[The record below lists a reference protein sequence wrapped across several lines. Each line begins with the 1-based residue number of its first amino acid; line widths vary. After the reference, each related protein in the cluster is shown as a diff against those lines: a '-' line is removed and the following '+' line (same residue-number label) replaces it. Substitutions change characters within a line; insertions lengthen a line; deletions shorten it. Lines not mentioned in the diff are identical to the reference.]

1 MTASLPPSP
10 LNDAQRQHVDAL
22 VRELNEQQ
30 LDWVQGYLAGYRAAL
45 RPGGEAPSAPQPQG
59 AKLTILFGSQTGN
72 AETLAERL
80 TEQARAKGLEVECLD
95 MNDFP
100 ARRLKKEQRLA
111 IISSTHGE
119 GDPPD
124 NALGLHEYLHGRKA
138 PKLPQLQYAVLSL
151 GDSSYEHFCQT
162 GIDFDERLAELGGE
176 RLTDRVD
183 CDVDFDEPADQ
194 WITAL
199 LDKLAAA
206 QPAVGGG
213 ASATVSSGPAAGA
226 SQPQSQYDRK
236 HPFTAPLLDRVKLTG
251 RGSDKS
257 VHHIELSLEE
267 SGLSYS
273 PGDSLGIYAQNDPA
287 LVAQLLEHSG
297 LDGEQIVTVK
307 DEPLTL
313 SQALQHHLELTRLT
327 PPTVQQW
334 AKLSDS
340 SSLHSLVDNKR
351 ELIQWLHGRDLL
363 DLWQAYP
370 VKGLE
375 AQTLVDHLR
384 RLPPRLYSIASSQAA
399 VDDEVHL
406 TVAAVRYEQ
415 RGRAREG
422 VGSTWLADRLTLDD
436 SAPVFIDRNKNFR
449 LPENGDTPIVMIGPG
464 TGIAPFR
471 AFMQEREAL
480 EQPGKNWLF
489 FGDRRFRTDFLYQ
502 REWLQ
507 WRKQGLLSRLDV
519 AFSRDG
525 PEKVYVQHRIREA
538 GAELWRWLEDGAH
551 IYVCGDANAMAPD
564 VHEALIDV
572 VASQGHKSR
581 ENAEQYLREMTRDK
595 RYQRDVY

>member
-10 LNDAQRQHVDAL
+10 LNDAQRQHIDAL

-45 RPGGEAPSAPQPQG
+45 QSGAAPPSATQPQR
-59 AKLTILFGSQTGN
+59 AKLTVLFGSQTGN

-100 ARRLKKEQRLA
+100 VRRLKKEQHLA

-162 GIDFDERLAELGGE
+162 GIDFDERLAGLGGQ
-176 RLTDRVD
+176 RLIDRVD

-199 LDKLAAA
+199 LNKLSSEQTASEPGPSPTTATTSAA
-206 QPAVGGG
+206 
-213 ASATVSSGPAAGA
+213 
-226 SQPQSQYDRK
+226 QPQSQYDRK
-236 HPFTAPLLDRVKLTG
+236 HPFSAPLLDRVKLNG

-257 VHHIELSLEE
+257 VYHIELSLED
-267 SGLSYS
+267 SGLSYT
-273 PGDSLGIYAQNDPA
+273 PGDSLGIYVQNDPK
-287 LVAQLLEHSG
+287 LVEKLLQQTG
-297 LDGEQIVTVK
+297 LDGEQIVTLK
-307 DEPLTL
+307 DDSLTL
-313 SQALQHHLELTRLT
+313 AKALQHHLELTRLT

-334 AKLSDS
+334 AKLSES
-340 SSLHSLVDNKR
+340 SELQTLTENKR

-363 DLWQAYP
+363 DLLQSYP
-370 VKGLE
+370 IKGLD

-384 RLPPRLYSIASSQAA
+384 RLPPRLYSIASSQSA
-399 VDDEVHL
+399 VEDEVHL

-415 RGRAREG
+415 REREREG
-422 VGSTWLADRLTLDD
+422 VGSTWLAERLTLDD
-436 SAPVFIDRNKNFR
+436 TAPVFIDRNKNFR
-449 LPENGDTPIVMIGPG
+449 LPENGETPIVMIGPG

-480 EQPGKNWLF
+480 EQPGRNWLF
-489 FGDRRFRTDFLYQ
+489 FGDRRFRSDFLYQ

-507 WRKQGLLSRLDV
+507 WRKQGLLNRLDV

-538 GAELWRWLEDGAH
+538 GGELWRWLEEGAH
-551 IYVCGDANAMAPD
+551 VYVCGDANAMAPD

-581 ENAEQYLREMTRDK
+581 ENAEQYLRDMTRDK

>member
-10 LNDAQRQHVDAL
+10 LSDAQRQQVDAL
-22 VRELNEQQ
+22 VRELNGQQ

-45 RPGGEAPSAPQPQG
+45 QSGGEAPSVSQPQG
-59 AKLTILFGSQTGN
+59 AGLTVLFGSQTGN

-80 TEQARAKGLEVECLD
+80 TEQARAKGLEVECFD
-95 MNDFP
+95 MDNFP
-100 ARRLKKEQRLA
+100 TRRLKKEQRLA
-111 IISSTHGE
+111 IITSTHGE

-138 PKLPQLQYAVLSL
+138 PKLGQLKYAVLAL
-151 GDSSYEHFCQT
+151 GDSSYEYFCQT
-162 GIDFDERLAELGGE
+162 GIDFDTRLAELGGE
-176 RLTDRVD
+176 RLIERVD
-183 CDVDFDEPADQ
+183 CDEDFDEAADQ
-194 WITAL
+194 WIASL
-199 LDKLAAA
+199 LDKLSAE
-206 QPAVGGG
+206 QP
-213 ASATVSSGPAAGA
+213 TAGA
-226 SQPQSQYDRK
+226 EHAPITVASVTQGQESRYDRK
-236 HPFTAPLLDRVKLTG
+236 HPFTAPMLDRVTLNG
-251 RGSDKS
+251 RGSSKA

-267 SGLSYS
+267 SGLNYT
-273 PGDSLGIYAQNDPA
+273 PGDSLGVYVQNDPA
-287 LVAQLLEHSG
+287 LVGRVLEHTG
-297 LDGEQIVTVK
+297 FGGEETVTLK
-307 DEPLTL
+307 DESVRLD
-313 SQALQHHLELTRLT
+313 QALQHHLELTRLT
-327 PPTVQQW
+327 PPTVQHW
-334 AKLSDS
+334 AKLSES
-340 SSLHSLVDNKR
+340 SELNTLVDNKR

-363 DLWQAYP
+363 DLLQAYP
-370 VKGLE
+370 VDGLD
-375 AQTLVDHLR
+375 AQALVDQLR

-415 RGRAREG
+415 RGREREG
-422 VGSTWLADRLTLDD
+422 VGSTWLADRLALDET
-436 SAPVFIDRNKNFR
+436 APVFIDPNKNFR
-449 LPENGDTPIVMIGPG
+449 LPQDGDTPIIMIGPG

-480 EQPGKNWLF
+480 EQAGKNWLF
-489 FGDRRFRTDFLYQ
+489 FGDRNFRTDFLYQ

-525 PEKVYVQHRIREA
+525 PEKVYVQHRLREA

-572 VASQGHKSR
+572 ASTHGRKSR
-581 ENAEQYLREMTRDK
+581 ENAEQYLRDMTRDK

>member
-1 MTASLPPSP
+1 MNAYLPPSP
-10 LNDAQRQHVDAL
+10 LSDSQRQKVESLAQ
-22 VRELNEQQ
+22 ELNNQQ
-30 LDWVQGYLAGYRAAL
+30 LDWVQGYLAGYRDAL
-45 RPGGEAPSAPQPQG
+45 GSAPQTPTG
-59 AKLTILFGSQTGN
+59 GDTVASKLTVLYGSQTGN

-111 IISSTHGE
+111 IITSTHGE

-124 NALGLHEYLHGRKA
+124 NALGLHEYLQGRKA
-138 PKLPQLQYAVLSL
+138 PRLPQLQYAVLSL
-151 GDSSYEHFCQT
+151 GDSSYEHFCKT

-176 RLTDRVD
+176 RLTNRID

-194 WITAL
+194 WIKSL
-199 LDKLAAA
+199 LDKLTAEQHTDRLNVASSVVTS
-206 QPAVGGG
+206 AVLG
-213 ASATVSSGPAAGA
+213 
-226 SQPQSQYDRK
+226 QQNIYDRK
-236 HPFTAPLLDRVKLTG
+236 HPFTAPLLGRVTLNG
-251 RGSDKS
+251 RGSSKT
-257 VHHIELSLEE
+257 VHHIEFSLEG
-267 SGLSYS
+267 SGLNYS

-287 LVAQLLEHSG
+287 LVAQLLEHTG
-297 LDGEQIVTVK
+297 LDGAETVTVK

-313 SQALQHHLELTRLT
+313 TKALQHHLELTRLT
-327 PPTVQQW
+327 PPTVQHW

-340 SSLHSLVDNKR
+340 STLHSLVENKR
-351 ELIQWLHGRDLL
+351 ELIQWLHGRDLM
-363 DLWQAYP
+363 DLLQTYP
-370 VKGLE
+370 IEGLE
-375 AQTLVDHLR
+375 AQILVDHLR

-399 VDDEVHL
+399 VEEEVHL

-415 RGRAREG
+415 RGREREG

-436 SAPVFIDRNKNFR
+436 TAPVFIDCNKNFR
-449 LPENGDTPIVMIGPG
+449 LPENGETPIIMIGPG

-480 EQPGKNWLF
+480 EQPGGNWLF
-489 FGDRRFRTDFLYQ
+489 FGDRHFRTDFLYQ

-507 WRKQGLLSRLDV
+507 WRKQGLLNRLDL

-525 PEKVYVQHRIREA
+525 PEKVYVQHRIRQT

-572 VASQGHKSR
+572 ASTHGRKSR

>member
-1 MTASLPPSP
+1 MNASLPPSP
-10 LNDAQRQHVDAL
+10 LSDAQRQQIDAL
-22 VRELNEQQ
+22 ARELNEQQ
-30 LDWVQGYLAGYRAAL
+30 LDWVQGYLAGYRAAQQSA
-45 RPGGEAPSAPQPQG
+45 GAAPSATQPQG
-59 AKLTILFGSQTGN
+59 AKLTVLFGSQTGN

-100 ARRLKKEQRLA
+100 VRRLKKEQRLA

-162 GIDFDERLAELGGE
+162 GIDFDERLAALGGK
-176 RLTDRVD
+176 RLTKRVD

-199 LDKLAAA
+199 LDQLSSE
-206 QPAVGGG
+206 QPGGEPG
-213 ASATVSSGPAAGA
+213 PSPTTPPASV

-236 HPFTAPLLDRVKLTG
+236 HPFSAPLLDRVRLNG
-251 RGSDKS
+251 RGSGKS
-257 VHHIELSLEE
+257 VHHIELSLED
-267 SGLSYS
+267 SGLSYT
-273 PGDSLGIYAQNDPA
+273 PGDSLGVYAQNDPR
-287 LVAQLLEHSG
+287 LVEQLLAQAG
-297 LDGEQIVTVK
+297 LDGEQIVTLK
-307 DEPLTL
+307 DESLTL
-313 SQALQHHLELTRLT
+313 AQALQHHLELTRLT

-334 AKLSDS
+334 AKLSES
-340 SSLHSLVDNKR
+340 SELHTLTENKR

-363 DLWQAYP
+363 DLLQSFP
-370 VKGLE
+370 IEGLD

-399 VDDEVHL
+399 VEDEVHL

-415 RGRAREG
+415 REREREG

-436 SAPVFIDRNKNFR
+436 NAPVFIDRNKNFR
-449 LPENGDTPIVMIGPG
+449 LPENGETPIVMIGPG

-507 WRKQGLLSRLDV
+507 WRKQGLLHRLDV

-538 GAELWRWLEDGAH
+538 GGELWRWLEEGAH
-551 IYVCGDANAMAPD
+551 VYVCGDANAMAPD

-572 VASQGHKSR
+572 VASQGHRSR